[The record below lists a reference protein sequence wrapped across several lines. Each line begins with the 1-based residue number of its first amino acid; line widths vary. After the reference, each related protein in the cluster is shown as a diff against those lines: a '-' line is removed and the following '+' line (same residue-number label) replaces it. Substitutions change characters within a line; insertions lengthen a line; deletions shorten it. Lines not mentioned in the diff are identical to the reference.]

1 MTFAQLNSYI
11 NLSCGTDDTTF
22 TLADKLILLNIYKD
36 DIAKEI
42 AKRNEDY
49 FGMPMTD
56 DLVAGQREYAFP
68 DEILNNIKGVEA
80 KLDGSDWSWLQEFD
94 INSLKQPIDE
104 TNIRNYFTGK
114 SPMFDIFR
122 MSLWIYSGDAIIDVA
137 EGLKLWVIVYPAN
150 FTDLTLTTDMAIA
163 PSNVSHGFPRQF
175 HELLGRRVS
184 IHYKTS
190 QDRPITLSEKE
201 LMYETDLEKALSAI
215 SGMNLDRTVVGTIPY
230 NDGQDL

>member
-11 NLSCGTDDTTF
+11 NLSCGTDDTAF
-22 TLADKLILLNIYKD
+22 TQADKLILLNIYKD

-49 FGMPMTD
+49 FGMILTD
-56 DLVAGQREYAFP
+56 NLVLDQREYAFP

-80 KLDGSDWSWLQEFD
+80 KLDGADWSWLQEFD
-94 INSLKQPIDE
+94 INSLKRPTSE
-104 TNIRNYFTGK
+104 TDIRDYFTGK
-114 SPMFDIFR
+114 EPMFDIFR
-122 MSLWIYSGDAIIDVA
+122 MSIWIYSGDAIIAVTG
-137 EGLKLWVIVYPAN
+137 GLKLWVIVYPAN
-150 FTDLTLTTDMAIA
+150 FTDLTLTTDMSIA
-163 PSNVSHGFPRQF
+163 PSTTSHGFPRQF

-215 SGMNLDRTVVGTIPY
+215 SGMNLDRTVVGSVPKD
-230 NDGQDL
+230 DGQDY

>member
-1 MTFAQLNSYI
+1 MTFSQLNSYI
-11 NLSCGTDDTTF
+11 NLSCGTADADF
-22 TLADKLILLNIYKD
+22 SQADKLILLNIYKD

-49 FGMPMTD
+49 FGMVMAS
-56 DLVAGQREYAFP
+56 DLAVDQREYPFP
-68 DEILNNIKGVEA
+68 DEILNNLKGVEA
-80 KLDGSDWSWLQEFD
+80 KLDGSTWSWLQEFD
-94 INSLKQPIDE
+94 INSLKQPLDE

-122 MSLWIYSGDAIIDVA
+122 MSLWIYSGDAIIAVTG
-137 EGLKLWVIVYPAN
+137 GLKLWVIIYPAN
-150 FTDLTLTTDMAIA
+150 FTDLALTTDMSVA
-163 PSNVSHGFPRQF
+163 PSTTSHGFPRQF

-215 SGMNLDRTVVGTIPY
+215 SGMNLDRTVVGSVPY
-230 NDGQDL
+230 NDGQDY